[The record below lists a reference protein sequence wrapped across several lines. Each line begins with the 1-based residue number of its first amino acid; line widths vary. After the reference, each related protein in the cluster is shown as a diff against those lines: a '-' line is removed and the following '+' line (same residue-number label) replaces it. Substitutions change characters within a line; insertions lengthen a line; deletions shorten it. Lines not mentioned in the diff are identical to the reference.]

1 MKRIFT
7 TLFAV
12 LFVAFTYA
20 QNIPNNEFENWT
32 GGKPNSWDATN
43 ISLLSVTTVTEET
56 ASPQSG
62 SKSCKIETK
71 SSYITTIPGLIT
83 LGTFDYMSQSISGGI
98 PFPYRPSKLK
108 GYYKYSPS
116 GADQCFIGVGL
127 SKIVGGVRDTIGQGL
142 LQSTTAVTTWTLF
155 EQDITWTSTDD
166 PDSLNIIISSS
177 NLTGSYVVGS
187 ILYVD
192 SLFFEFLPVGMNQE
206 DIKTLDILACYP
218 NPFSGNTT
226 INFASPENAVY
237 EFSVMNMIGV
247 EVHKAQVN
255 AKAGE
260 NIINFSAAD
269 LPTGLYL
276 FSVKNGKYCKT
287 QSFIVR

>member
-32 GGKPNSWDATN
+32 SGKPTSWDAPN
-43 ISLLSVTTVTEET
+43 ITGFVTTVTEVT
-56 ASPQSG
+56 SG
-62 SKSCKIETK
+62 QHSGAKSCKIETK
-71 SSYITTIPGLIT
+71 SSLMGTVPGFIT
-83 LGTFDYMSQSISGGI
+83 LGVFDLASQSISGGI

-108 GYYKYSPS
+108 GYYKYTPA
-116 GADQCFIGVGL
+116 GADQCFVGIGL

-142 LQSTTAVTTWTLF
+142 LQSTIAVASWTAF

-177 NLTGSYVVGS
+177 NLTATGVVGS
-187 ILYVD
+187 VLYVD
-192 SLFFEFLPVGMNQE
+192 SLYFEFLPVGMSNE

-226 INFASPENAVY
+226 INFASPENTMY
-237 EFSVMNMIGV
+237 EFSVLNMIGV
-247 EVHKAQVN
+247 EVFKSKIN

-260 NIINFSAAD
+260 NSVSFSAAG
-269 LPTGLYL
+269 LPSGIYL

-287 QSFIVR
+287 QSFIVK